1 MKSDLVASEYFG
13 LHEPDGET
21 PKLILN
27 NSKLNKST
35 QQSIGSGFNVKLS
48 QNLRNLKSID

>member
-1 MKSDLVASEYFG
+1 MKSELVASEYFG

-48 QNLRNLKSID
+48 QNLKNLKSID